1 MLYGKRVIS
10 IKHEIFT
17 PLVMST
23 IGGMGSKIKIYFAR
37 LSQKISKIC
46 WQPYPVVAS
55 WSY

>member
-10 IKHEIFT
+10 IKHETFT

-23 IGGMGSKIKIYFAR
+23 IGGMGSKIKIYFAK
-37 LSQKISKIC
+37 LLQKISKIC

-55 WSY
+55 WS